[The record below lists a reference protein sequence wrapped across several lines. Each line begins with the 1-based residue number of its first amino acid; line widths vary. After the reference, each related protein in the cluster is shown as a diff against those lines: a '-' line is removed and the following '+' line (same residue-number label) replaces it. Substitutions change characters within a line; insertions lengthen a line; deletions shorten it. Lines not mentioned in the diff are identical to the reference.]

1 MKKVLLFIA
10 PGMLLLASCSNQTTA
25 ESTEATKDSTAS
37 FDLSAVKSSIE
48 ETNKTFSDA
57 IVKGD
62 SVAVADLYASDANM
76 LPPDMPKIENHDGIL
91 HLAGSLARMGIKKFS
106 LESTNVYG
114 NPDLVVEEGK
124 WSVGDGSYPRALLPP
139 AQARSSRNQERGPSG
154 AVWRYSWSG
163 KTKPKYSTAR
173 MFRTITQPA
182 RTGSLPGYTD

>member
-91 HLAGSLARMGIKKFS
+91 HLAGSLAKMGIKKFS

-114 NPDLVVEEGK
+114 NADLAVEEGK
-124 WSVGDGSYPRALLPP
+124 WTIGDGS
-139 AQARSSRNQERGPSG
+139 
-154 AVWRYSWSG
+154 G
-163 KTKPKYSTAR
+163 KTLDDGKYIVLWKQENGKWKLWRDIWNSNNPP
-173 MFRTITQPA
+173 QPA
-182 RTGSLPGYTD
+182 SKK